1 MEEKLSLYSNS
12 NDPLLKDIRV
22 LIDILTPLVSSYR
35 LLVGGADEFNRITL
49 AHKSDLEDAIKR
61 ADDMGDM
68 IDVID
73 EKLKALI
80 KAFIKNMDCYDEH
93 IINIQPSMI
102 EKESSDDSLPL

>member
-1 MEEKLSLYSNS
+1 MEERAELYANN
-12 NDPLLKDIRV
+12 NDQLLRDIRL

-61 ADDMGDM
+61 ADDMGDI

-80 KAFIKNMDCYDEH
+80 KNLIKGMDCYDEN
-93 IINIQPSMI
+93 IINIQSSVI
-102 EKESSDDSLPL
+102 KKEDNDIN